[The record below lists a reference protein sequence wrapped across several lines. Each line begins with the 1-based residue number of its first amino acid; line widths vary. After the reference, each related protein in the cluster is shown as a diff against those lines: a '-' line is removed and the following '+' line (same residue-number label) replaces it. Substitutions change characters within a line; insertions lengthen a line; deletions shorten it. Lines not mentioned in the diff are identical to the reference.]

1 MLIEIRIENFAVIE
15 RLSVRLEPGLN
26 VLTGETG
33 AGKSI
38 IVGALGLLLGERASD
53 DVVRTGATR
62 AVVEGVFDVAGRERV
77 LGRLDE
83 HGIAA
88 EDGLLILRREVSLG
102 GRNRAWVNG
111 SAATASLVGE
121 LGRELVDLHGQ
132 HEHQTLLRQ
141 EEQRLI
147 LDAFED
153 AAALRE
159 EVAAAH
165 RDLREAADALA
176 ELERRRRDTEQR
188 ADYLRFQVG
197 EIEAAGVAAGEE
209 ERLEEEARRLH
220 HADDLAR
227 LAARLHQEL
236 YAAEDAVSA
245 RLGEL
250 RRVLDQLARIDPSV
264 DDAREPLDTAFYALE
279 DLGRRMGDYAA
290 GIEHDPSRLEE
301 IRTRQDLL
309 FRLRSKYG
317 PTLED
322 VVEAGARARRELE
335 SLDAA
340 GFERR
345 ALEKRLGEAEARYEE
360 RAAALTGL
368 RTRGGGRLEEE
379 VAALLPEVGLRSGR
393 FQVGLVPL
401 PVGGPAGRET
411 VEFRVSLNPG
421 FDLRPLSRIASGGEL
436 SRIMLALKTILAR
449 ADRVPTLVFDEIDAG
464 IGGRVALQIGVR
476 LKAVAA
482 EHQVFVITHLPQIA
496 SRADQHLRVE
506 KLEQEGT
513 TLTRLVEVR
522 GEDRVRELARML
534 GGDAAGSA
542 GLQHARELLASAGA
556 AAS

>member
-15 RLSVRLEPGLN
+15 RLAVRLEPGLN

-38 IVGALGLLLGERASD
+38 IVGALSLLLGERASD
-53 DVVRTGATR
+53 DVVRSGAAR

-77 LGRLDE
+77 LARLGD

-88 EDGLLILRREVSLG
+88 EDGLLILRREVSPG

-132 HEHQTLLRQ
+132 HEHQTLLRPD
-141 EEQRLI
+141 EQRLI
-147 LDAFED
+147 LDAFQES
-153 AAALRE
+153 AALRE
-159 EVAAAH
+159 AVAAAH
-165 RDLREAADALA
+165 RDLGEAAEALA
-176 ELERRRRDTEQR
+176 ELERRRRDAEQR
-188 ADYLRFQVG
+188 ADFLRYQAE
-197 EIEAAGVAAGEE
+197 EIEGARLAPGEE

-236 YAAEDAVSA
+236 YAAEDALAA
-245 RLGEL
+245 RLDEL
-250 RRVLDQLARIDPSV
+250 RRVLDQLLRIDPSV
-264 DDAREPLDTAFYALE
+264 GDTREPLDTAFYTLE
-279 DLGRRMGDYAA
+279 DIGRRMGDYAA
-290 GIEHDPSRLEE
+290 GIEHDPSRLDEV
-301 IRTRQDLL
+301 RRRQDLL
-309 FRLRSKYG
+309 FRLRSRYG
-317 PTLED
+317 PALED
-322 VVEAGARARRELE
+322 VIEAGARARRELE
-335 SLDAA
+335 LLDAA

-345 ALEKRLGEAEARYEE
+345 ALEKRIAEAEARYDE
-360 RAAALTGL
+360 RAGELTAR
-368 RTRGGGRLEEE
+368 RTRGAERLRDE
-379 VAALLPEVGLRSGR
+379 VAALLPGVGLRSGR
-393 FQVGLVPL
+393 FEVALQPL
-401 PVGGPAGRET
+401 PAGGPAGRES
-411 VEFRVSLNPG
+411 VEFRISLNPG
-421 FDLRPLSRIASGGEL
+421 FELRPLSRIASGGEL

-449 ADRVPTLVFDEIDAG
+449 ADHVPTLVFDEIDAG
-464 IGGRVALQIGVR
+464 IGGRVALQIGAR

-506 KLEQEGT
+506 KLEQEGV

-522 GEDRVRELARML
+522 GEERVRELARML

-542 GLQHARELLASAGA
+542 GLEHARQLLAAAGPT
-556 AAS
+556 AS